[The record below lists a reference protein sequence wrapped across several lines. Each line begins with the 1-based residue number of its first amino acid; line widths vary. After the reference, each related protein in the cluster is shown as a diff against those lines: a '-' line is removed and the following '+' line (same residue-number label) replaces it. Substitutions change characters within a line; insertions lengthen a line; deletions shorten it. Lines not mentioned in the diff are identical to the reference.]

1 MTDGAPG
8 FDPFGPARAAGGYAG
23 DFNGEVMPVLTR
35 WRDVRAAARD
45 WRRFSNDG
53 PGRVP
58 VPDETDIRSLRQ
70 LPIEIDPPAHGAYKA
85 LVKDWFRRSLEDAAL
100 AARIADLAR
109 ARVTAAL
116 DAGPVEA
123 VQAISLPIQSHA
135 LAALFGLPASE
146 AEVWTGWGLHAFK
159 SAGRN
164 DSEKA
169 AMLMT
174 RIEGYVDAGR
184 EGGGRDGAG
193 ETFFDHLAG
202 ARLEG
207 RPLTRDERLGFAH
220 VAFAGGRDTLIHTM
234 SGTMWHLARHPQD
247 LARLKAEPEL
257 AARATEE
264 FVRFFAPLTHIGR
277 ICTQPDTVAGMPRQ
291 PGQRIALCW
300 AAANFDDT
308 AFDDPLSLR
317 IDRAQNP
324 HVGFGAG
331 DHACLGAA
339 HARAVVRALLAAL
352 TGHVARIEVH
362 DARQGT
368 RDIGG
373 IARAQ
378 GFTRLAL
385 SLHSG

>member
-1 MTDGAPG
+1 MTDDPLS
-8 FDPFGPARAAGGYAG
+8 FDPFGRARAAGGYAG

-45 WRRFSNDG
+45 WLRFSNDG

-85 LVKDWFRRSLEDAAL
+85 LVKDWFRKPFDDPAM
-100 AARIADLAR
+100 AARIAAIAR
-109 ARVTAAL
+109 DRVAAAL
-116 DAGPVEA
+116 GAGPVDV
-123 VQAISLPIQSHA
+123 VQAISLPMQSHA
-135 LAALFGLPASE
+135 LAALFGLAQTE

-164 DSEKA
+164 DPAKA
-169 AMLMT
+169 AMLMA

-184 EGGGRDGAG
+184 DGAC
-193 ETFFDHLAG
+193 ETFFDHLAS

-207 RPLTRDERLGFAH
+207 RPLTREERLGFAH
-220 VAFAGGRDTLIHTM
+220 VAFAGGRDTLIHTL
-234 SGTMWHLARHPQD
+234 SGAVWHLARTPAD
-247 LARLKAEPEL
+247 LARLKAEPDL
-257 AARATEE
+257 LPRATEE
-264 FVRFFAPLTHIGR
+264 LVRFFSPLTHIGR
-277 ICTQPDTVAGMPRQ
+277 ICTGQDSVAGLARQ
-291 PGQRIALCW
+291 PGDRIALCW

-308 AFDDPLSLR
+308 AFDAPEQLR

-339 HARAVVRALLAAL
+339 HARAVIRALLAAL
-352 TGHVARIEVH
+352 AESVASIDLHEAV
-362 DARQGT
+362 QGT

-373 IARAQ
+373 ILRAQ
-378 GFTRLAL
+378 GFTRLAV
-385 SLHSG
+385 SLHPG

>member
-1 MTDGAPG
+1 MTDDLT

-45 WRRFSNDG
+45 WQRFSNDG

-85 LVKDWFRRSLEDAAL
+85 LVKDWFRKPLEDPAM
-100 AARIADLAR
+100 AARIAAIAR
-109 ARVTAAL
+109 ARVTEAL
-116 DAGPVEA
+116 GKGPVEV
-123 VQAISLPIQSHA
+123 VQAISLPIQSHG
-135 LAALFGLPASE
+135 LAALFGLPEAE

-159 SAGRN
+159 SKGIN
-164 DSEKA
+164 DPAKA
-169 AMLMT
+169 AMLMQ
-174 RIEGYVDAGR
+174 RIEAYVDS
-184 EGGGRDGAG
+184 GRDGADQ
-193 ETFFDHLAG
+193 TFFDHLAS
-202 ARLEG
+202 ARLDG
-207 RPLTRDERLGFAH
+207 RPLTREERLGFAH
-220 VAFAGGRDTLIHTM
+220 VTFAGGRDTLIHTM
-234 SGTMWHLARHPQD
+234 SGAMWHLARNPAD
-247 LARLKAEPEL
+247 LERLRAAPDL

-277 ICTQPDTVAGMPRQ
+277 ICTRTDTVAEVPREK
-291 PGQRIALCW
+291 GERIALCW

-308 AFDDPLSLR
+308 TFEDPLTLK

-339 HARAVVRALLAAL
+339 HARAVIRALLSAL
-352 TGHVARIEVH
+352 TNRVARIDLVE
-362 DARQGT
+362 ATPGS

-373 IARAQ
+373 IIRSQ
-378 GFTRLAL
+378 GFTRL
-385 SLHSG
+385 SLTFHPR

>member
-1 MTDGAPG
+1 MTDDILG
-8 FDPFGPARAAGGYAG
+8 FDPFGPARVAGGYAG

-45 WRRFSNDG
+45 WQRFSNDG

-85 LVKDWFRRSLEDAAL
+85 LVKDWFRRPLDDAAL
-100 AARIADLAR
+100 AARIAAIAR
-109 ARVTAAL
+109 DRVTAAVGIGQV
-116 DAGPVEA
+116 DV

-135 LAALFGLPASE
+135 LAALFGLAASE

-159 SAGRN
+159 TRGKN
-164 DSEKA
+164 DPARA
-169 AMLMT
+169 AVLMEM
-174 RIEGYVDAGR
+174 IERYVDAGR
-184 EGGGRDGAG
+184 DGAD
-193 ETFFDHLAG
+193 ETFFDHLAS

-207 RPLTRDERLGFAH
+207 RALTRDERLGFSH

-234 SGTMWHLARHPQD
+234 SGAMWHLAQTPVD
-247 LARLKAEPEL
+247 LARLTAEPDL
-257 AARATEE
+257 LPRATEE
-264 FVRFFAPLTHIGR
+264 FVRFFTPLTHIGR
-277 ICTQPDTVAGMPRQ
+277 ICTRDDQVAGLPRR
-291 PGQRIALCW
+291 PGERIALCW

-308 AFDDPLSLR
+308 AFDDPLALR

-339 HARAVVRALLAAL
+339 HARAVIRVLLATL
-352 TGHVARIEVH
+352 TETVGRIELH
-362 DARQGT
+362 KATQGT

-373 IARAQ
+373 IVRAQ
-378 GFTRLAL
+378 GFTEL
-385 SLHSG
+385 SLSFYPR

>member
-1 MTDGAPG
+1 MTGDISG
-8 FDPFGPARAAGGYAG
+8 FDPFGPARVAGGYAG

-45 WRRFSNDG
+45 WQRFSNDG

-85 LVKDWFRRSLEDAAL
+85 LVKDWFRRPLEDATL
-100 AARIADLAR
+100 AARIAAIAR
-109 ARVTAAL
+109 DRVIASL
-116 DAGPVEA
+116 NGKPVEA

-159 SAGRN
+159 TKGRN
-164 DSEKA
+164 DPARA
-169 AMLMT
+169 AILMQM
-174 RIEGYVDAGR
+174 IEGYVDN
-184 EGGGRDGAG
+184 GRDGADQ
-193 ETFFDHLAG
+193 TFFDHLAS
-202 ARLEG
+202 ARMEG
-207 RPLTRDERLGFAH
+207 RTLTRDERLGFAH

-234 SGTMWHLARHPQD
+234 SGAMWHLAQRPVD
-247 LARLKAEPEL
+247 FARLKAEPDL
-257 AARATEE
+257 LPLATEE

-277 ICTQPDTVAGMPRQ
+277 ICTREDQVAGLPRR
-291 PGQRIALCW
+291 PGERIALCW

-308 AFDDPLSLR
+308 AFDTPECLQ
-317 IDRAQNP
+317 IDRTRNP

-339 HARAVVRALLAAL
+339 HARAVIRALLAAL
-352 TGHVARIEVH
+352 TETVDRIDLCE
-362 DARQGT
+362 ARQGT

-373 IARAQ
+373 IVRAQ
-378 GFTRLAL
+378 GFTQL
-385 SLHSG
+385 SLTFHPR